1 LNTNFK
7 FNPNVI
13 GVKGYKLD
21 LENIEIL
28 KIINTKYFLNNYK
41 ISNFLWG
48 KWILKRLIN
57 RVFKRRINQKMI
69 WNKSFWNKIEVILIK
84 AEIPRN
90 KFLDTQA
97 LEMKIKPE
105 VKEKRFKDIK
115 NYKKKLIEGNKFPP
129 PLYISGKSLN
139 FLGATID
146 KNSLYILDGSRRLT
160 AHILNRINPE
170 ILILHI
176 GKEND

>member
-1 LNTNFK
+1 MNTNFK

-105 VKEKRFKDIK
+105 VKEKRFKDI
-115 NYKKKLIEGNKFPP
+115 NTVF
-129 PLYISGKSLN
+129 
-139 FLGATID
+139 TI
-146 KNSLYILDGSRRLT
+146 T
-160 AHILNRINPE
+160 
-170 ILILHI
+170 
-176 GKEND
+176 